1 MREFGFGGLK
11 KTLYFLFF
19 KIFRFQIQKY
29 LFISDCYIITMAK
42 PQFKPG
48 DKVFDTRDIGLPR
61 VLVVELPISV
71 TKTDS
76 WGRTVIV
83 GK

>member
-1 MREFGFGGLK
+1 
-11 KTLYFLFF
+11 
-19 KIFRFQIQKY
+19 
-29 LFISDCYIITMAK
+29 MAK

-83 GK
+83 GKL